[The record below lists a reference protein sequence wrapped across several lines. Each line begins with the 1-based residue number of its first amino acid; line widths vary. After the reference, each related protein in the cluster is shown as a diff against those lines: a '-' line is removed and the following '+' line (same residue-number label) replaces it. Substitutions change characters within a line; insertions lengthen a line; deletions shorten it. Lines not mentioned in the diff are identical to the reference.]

1 MPGLDVCFSR
11 WLSARMA
18 AGMSGAMVYGSRNH
32 RGGIHAVAVT
42 ALVTA
47 GADTA
52 GADMPADCV
61 YGAQGPRRFAPCL
74 CGVQSDAQHER
85 NLAKDRVF
93 NGIAN

>member
-1 MPGLDVCFSR
+1 
-11 WLSARMA
+11 
-18 AGMSGAMVYGSRNH
+18 MVYGNRDH
-32 RGGIHAVAVT
+32 GRIIHVIAVT

-61 YGAQGPRRFAPCL
+61 YGAQQPRRFAPCL

-93 NGIAN
+93 NRIAN